1 MGVDYSA
8 VLYVGKE
15 FENQSEAKDFY
26 ERFFTLSEGEQQ
38 FIEDESFSE
47 FCYGLDSGLS
57 GETLNRYNGYG
68 FIFGIDIGS
77 SIRKPEQFAESVS
90 NAIAKWKEL
99 ILDVEPEIIHTVR
112 IW

>member
-15 FENQSEAKDFY
+15 FEDQSEAKDFY
-26 ERFFTLSEGEQQ
+26 ERFFTLSEEDRQ
-38 FIEDESFSE
+38 FIEDEGFSE
-47 FCYGLDSGLS
+47 FVYGLGNGFS
-57 GETLNRYNGYG
+57 GETLNCYNDYG

-77 SIRKPEQFAESVS
+77 SVRKPEQFAESVS

-99 ILDVEPEIIHTVR
+99 IPDVEPEIIHSVR

>member
-15 FENQSEAKDFY
+15 FEDQSEAKDFY
-26 ERFFTLSEGEQQ
+26 ERFFTLSE
-38 FIEDESFSE
+38 EDESFSE
-47 FCYGLDSGLS
+47 FVYGLNNGLS
-57 GETLNRYNGYG
+57 GEILNCYDGYG
-68 FIFGIDIGS
+68 FIFGIDIGP
-77 SIRKPEQFAESVS
+77 SIRKPEKFAEDVS

-99 ILDVEPEIIHTVR
+99 IPNVEPEIIHSVR